1 MSTHLCIRSL
11 LFGCIFRS
19 SSQGQRFQGDTKAT
33 LHSHSSFHL
42 GLETLARQPQLNGFS
57 FPGIELH
64 LKVKE
69 GICLVWGGRG
79 GGGGAERGK
88 ARVSGNSSFLG
99 AEIHYESQACLAGD
113 PGTLLTPSPQGLT
126 LSTGKVENTS
136 RSSLDMRHMA
146 VSSETSLQIPVR
158 WLRERLGCCRVH
170 RNPESPQ
177 RPGEGHRASESRET
191 FSGKAQEWPSGCHK
205 PGAFLAERMSLFLQ
219 PKVPSSKER
228 GPLGTLMNAVLQ
240 QGQLSSAV

>member
-1 MSTHLCIRSL
+1 M
-11 LFGCIFRS
+11 
-19 SSQGQRFQGDTKAT
+19 
-33 LHSHSSFHL
+33 
-42 GLETLARQPQLNGFS
+42 ARQPQLNGFS

-69 GICLVWGGRG
+69 GICLVWGEEGA
-79 GGGGAERGK
+79 GGGAERGK

-113 PGTLLTPSPQGLT
+113 PGTLLTPNPQGLT

-146 VSSETSLQIPVR
+146 VSSETSLQIPVG

-170 RNPESPQ
+170 RNPESPSALGRAIGLPNPGKHSQGKPRSGPRGATSLGPSWQ
-177 RPGEGHRASESRET
+177 R
-191 FSGKAQEWPSGCHK
+191 GCLYSCSQK
-205 PGAFLAERMSLFLQ
+205 FPVLKKE
-219 PKVPSSKER
+219 VPW
-228 GPLGTLMNAVLQ
+228 GL
-240 QGQLSSAV
+240 